1 MKNKRLGF
9 LCTALLLFS
18 SVHAEDKPY
27 VIGSILG
34 GLGKGIDRSWLMPA
48 LAKIPQI
55 KQIFC
60 FGPESSQFVGASE
73 YETLEDVMQAIGKV
87 MVAGDLVLFSPS
99 GTSFDFFK
107 NYEHRGQVFEQLV
120 QKLA

>member
-1 MKNKRLGF
+1 
-9 LCTALLLFS
+9 
-18 SVHAEDKPY
+18 VH
-27 VIGSILG
+27 
-34 GLGKGIDRSWLMPA
+34 
-48 LAKIPQI
+48 
-55 KQIFC
+55 
-60 FGPESSQFVGASE
+60 
-73 YETLEDVMQAIGKV
+73 ETLEEVVQAVGKT